1 MPRIERMAGKMPDLC
16 AAGGSVSPGST
27 TETHRV
33 DEGFRTVSQRLT
45 AVRLPDTP
53 PGGGSVDFDDLFQ
66 RLYPSLFRYLH
77 RLTGDADVAE
87 DIAQEA
93 FVRLLKQPLPEEE
106 VRPWLFTVAM
116 NLVRDRAR
124 RAERRL
130 RLLSTAPPLQM
141 PSVRPDDH
149 TEKNERIEG
158 VRAALEQLSERD
170 RQLLLMREEGFKYE
184 EIAGVIG
191 VAPASVGT
199 LIARA
204 LRRFVKAYRGENAAN
219 DARS

>member
-1 MPRIERMAGKMPDLC
+1 MPARRSYSEGEQVPVEARNGEVAPGRPEDCHNDPIL
-16 AAGGSVSPGST
+16 SVSTDDASPW
-27 TETHRV
+27 R
-33 DEGFRTVSQRLT
+33 
-45 AVRLPDTP
+45 
-53 PGGGSVDFDDLFQ
+53 SVDFDDLFQ
-66 RLYPSLFRYLH
+66 RLYPSLYRYLH

-93 FVRLLKQPLPEEE
+93 FVRLLRQPLPEAE

-124 RAERRL
+124 KSERRH
-130 RLLSTAPPLQM
+130 RLLSGAPPL
-141 PSVRPDDH
+141 VTGTALPDDQV
-149 TEKNERIEG
+149 EQNERIQA
-158 VRAALEQLSERD
+158 VRAALGKLPDRD

-204 LRRFVKAYRGENAAN
+204 LRRFVEVYRAQRVGD
-219 DARS
+219 DAH

>member
-1 MPRIERMAGKMPDLC
+1 M
-16 AAGGSVSPGST
+16 
-27 TETHRV
+27 
-33 DEGFRTVSQRLT
+33 
-45 AVRLPDTP
+45 
-53 PGGGSVDFDDLFQ
+53 DFEDLFQ
-66 RLYPSLFRYLH
+66 RLYPSLYRYLH

-87 DIAQEA
+87 DIAQES

-124 RAERRL
+124 KTERRQ
-130 RLLSTAPPLQM
+130 RLLSGAPPL
-141 PSVRPDDH
+141 VTGTILPDDH
-149 TEKNERIEG
+149 VEQNERILA
-158 VRAALEQLSERD
+158 VRTALQKLSDRD

-204 LRRFVKAYRGENAAN
+204 LRRFVDVYRAQGMVDES
-219 DARS
+219 RR

>member
-1 MPRIERMAGKMPDLC
+1 
-16 AAGGSVSPGST
+16 
-27 TETHRV
+27 
-33 DEGFRTVSQRLT
+33 
-45 AVRLPDTP
+45 
-53 PGGGSVDFDDLFQ
+53 VDFDALFE
-66 RLYPSLFRYLH
+66 RLYPSLYRYLH

-93 FVRLLKQPLPEEE
+93 FVRLLRQPLPEAE

-124 RAERRL
+124 KSERRMRLLSGAPALTTTASLPDDDVERAERI
-130 RLLSTAPPLQM
+130 Q
-141 PSVRPDDH
+141 SVR
-149 TEKNERIEG
+149 R
-158 VRAALEQLSERD
+158 ALEKLPDRD

-204 LRRFVKAYRGENAAN
+204 LRRFVEAFKAQGAVDESHR
-219 DARS
+219 